1 MARSGMSREQ
11 VLERMANQWSD
22 GRRTALSDF
31 TILSDFNHPLLPQV
45 YDVYTEMNKFN
56 FNKF

>member
-1 MARSGMSREQ
+1 
-11 VLERMANQWSD
+11 MANQWSD